1 MEKKKIDFRLEA
13 KKNSKNKTVDVYIY
27 GDIVDDRPVDFW
39 TGEEIAGD
47 FIIPGE
53 VRKLLSEIEEEKISI
68 HINSYGGSI
77 FASVSIFNYIK
88 SLQKEI
94 TMYVDGLAASG
105 ASLIALAGSKLVMPK
120 NTVMMIHRA
129 SSAAWGNCNNLREV
143 ANTLEKLDDSTVFE
157 TYKWKFKGSDDEL
170 KELIDSETW
179 ITAEEAFSYGL
190 CDEVIEIN
198 EDPDQK
204 KPSEKEIE
212 NAKKFITNFAKL
224 KI

>member
-47 FIIPGE
+47 FIIAGE

-129 SSAAWGNCNNLREV
+129 SSAAWGNCNNLRYV
-143 ANTLEKLDDSTVFE
+143 ANTL
-157 TYKWKFKGSDDEL
+157 
-170 KELIDSETW
+170 
-179 ITAEEAFSYGL
+179 
-190 CDEVIEIN
+190 
-198 EDPDQK
+198 
-204 KPSEKEIE
+204 
-212 NAKKFITNFAKL
+212 
-224 KI
+224 